1 MLSVKEEKC
10 MVCGIEWDDE
20 FLSKYLTKSFIN
32 KELKIHREN
41 NLMEKQMGLMP
52 ETQVY
57 AEQVKV
63 CDELLKENRML
74 LLEKNK
80 MMGEILKMNKK
91 MSETDRIIERIRSSE
106 YVGIKVGT
114 FTYKCPINNCQGFLN
129 ERYKCGIC
137 ENAIC
142 KDCME
147 IREEGHECEKEK
159 KETVALINKDTKP
172 CPKCGEMINKIV
184 GGCDQMYCI
193 RCHSAF
199 SWRTGALDGGTI
211 HNPEYYRWMR
221 ENGKEIARNPLD
233 EVGGC
238 GENIISYMTLIRIMR
253 MYFVP
258 EWINLLNGGVKT
270 KDHIETIKVL
280 NMHRM
285 INHIAHLNREYV
297 NDNNREERTLREMR
311 VSYMLNKITKE
322 ELKRKLQIIE
332 KRKKKEKRL
341 NNVWNLLK
349 IVLTEYIGKIS
360 EERENKYI
368 VKIVKEITEESDKIR
383 EYSNMSFMKVGEMY
397 NMVYPGI
404 TVEWIQVPNWLNY
417 VRQRQG
423 V

>member
-1 MLSVKEEKC
+1 
-10 MVCGIEWDDE
+10 
-20 FLSKYLTKSFIN
+20 
-32 KELKIHREN
+32 
-41 NLMEKQMGLMP
+41 
-52 ETQVY
+52 
-57 AEQVKV
+57 
-63 CDELLKENRML
+63 
-74 LLEKNK
+74 
-80 MMGEILKMNKK
+80 
-91 MSETDRIIERIRSSE
+91 
-106 YVGIKVGT
+106 
-114 FTYKCPINNCQGFLN
+114 
-129 ERYKCGIC
+129 
-137 ENAIC
+137 
-142 KDCME
+142 
-147 IREEGHECEKEK
+147 
-159 KETVALINKDTKP
+159 
-172 CPKCGEMINKIV
+172 
-184 GGCDQMYCI
+184 MYCI

-221 ENGKEIARNPLD
+221 ENGKDIARNPLD

-238 GENIISYMTLIRIMR
+238 GENIISYTTLITIMR

-258 EWINLLNGGVKT
+258 ERMNLLNGGVRT
-270 KDHIETIKVL
+270 KDNIETIKVL

-285 INHIAHLNREYV
+285 INHIVHLNREYV
-297 NDNNREERTLREMR
+297 NENNREERTLREMR

-368 VKIVKEITEESDKIR
+368 VKIVKEITVESEKIR